1 MLSELRTL
9 KTISNETSRQRIP
22 ALVRN
27 VHGTRLSGNR
37 KKADT
42 VERQRNAMRL
52 LQNQKGYSDAGGIV
66 EMYMRNTK
74 NY

>member
-9 KTISNETSRQRIP
+9 KTISNETSTQRIP
-22 ALVRN
+22 ALFRN
-27 VHGTRLSGNR
+27 VHGTRLSGKR

-52 LQNQKGYSDAGGIV
+52 LQNQKGYSDTGGIP
-66 EMYMRNTK
+66 EMYVRNTK